1 MEKFTFGLFI
11 GFELAEMG
19 VDGLPWTKAMKWEV
33 QGYILERTVFGLLEQ
48 EMCTKEKKLNRQYK
62 DGRET

>member
-11 GFELAEMG
+11 GFELSEMG

-33 QGYILERTVFGLLEQ
+33 
-48 EMCTKEKKLNRQYK
+48 
-62 DGRET
+62 